1 MSQLGKPAY
10 MWKMRNLIS
19 PLLGSV
25 WLTNMG
31 NLSHNT
37 TQIQGLPETELALS
51 ISPSEA
57 ILNIAP
63 PWVRSHSFVFPAL
76 KDREGGQVGV
86 GQRDK
91 ESMPGEVGLLMTL
104 ETMSQR

>member
-1 MSQLGKPAY
+1 

-31 NLSHNT
+31 NLSHTVNT

-51 ISPSEA
+51 TSPSEA
-57 ILNIAP
+57 ILNFAP

-104 ETMSQR
+104 ETMSQQ

>member
-1 MSQLGKPAY
+1 

-31 NLSHNT
+31 NLSHTVNT

-63 PWVRSHSFVFPAL
+63 PVGDKPQFRLPCI
-76 KDREGGQVGV
+76 EG
-86 GQRDK
+86 
-91 ESMPGEVGLLMTL
+91 
-104 ETMSQR
+104 